1 MAIVRSKK
9 SHSFVS
15 SSRCSSQ
22 FSSYSYTMSQ
32 FCPCSCQTVSCSAP
46 RHRWCRRIQGE
57 QLLVVE
63 VAHGDTSHHPH
74 AVVFGHECRLACARI
89 QVRELQEGSR
99 GTVESRH
106 GCCALQR
113 RGCSAWLTCL
123 VEAMGLLCVPELSW
137 VSLERRRGEFE
148 KASGV
153 LGARSIVTH
162 GDRVY

>member
-1 MAIVRSKK
+1 MRLSIVR
-9 SHSFVS
+9 
-15 SSRCSSQ
+15 
-22 FSSYSYTMSQ
+22 
-32 FCPCSCQTVSCSAP
+32 
-46 RHRWCRRIQGE
+46 
-57 QLLVVE
+57 
-63 VAHGDTSHHPH
+63 HGRGS
-74 AVVFGHECRLACARI
+74 AVVARVIEGLPGACARI

-106 GCCALQR
+106 ACCALQR

-153 LGARSIVTH
+153 LGARSIVIH
-162 GDRVY
+162 GGRVY